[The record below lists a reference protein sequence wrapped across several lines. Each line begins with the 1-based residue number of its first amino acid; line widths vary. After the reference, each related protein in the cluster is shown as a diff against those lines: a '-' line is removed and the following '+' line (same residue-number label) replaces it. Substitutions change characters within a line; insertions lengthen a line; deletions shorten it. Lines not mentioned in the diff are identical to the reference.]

1 VKRALIVVLI
11 ALLIASVWGFDDAS
25 LALEAEAVQAT
36 DAHQQ
41 EIGSR
46 ARKIGVNRVVR
57 IELADGSRSNAIL
70 EEVLQDAITVTILE
84 GQDRR
89 RETIPFAQIKTID
102 EVRGRTL
109 RKVLI
114 GVGIGVAVLV
124 GACAAAAS
132 DTSARVKP

>member
-1 VKRALIVVLI
+1 MSAAFIVVLI

-25 LALEAEAVQAT
+25 LALEAKAVQAT
-36 DAHQQ
+36 DAHQP
-41 EIGSR
+41 EIASR

-70 EEVLQDAITVTILE
+70 EEVLQNAITVTILE
-84 GQDRR
+84 EQDRR
-89 RETIPFAQIKTID
+89 RETIPFAQIKKID
-102 EVRGRTL
+102 EVRGHTL

-114 GVGIGVAVLV
+114 GVGIGVAVLA

>member
-1 VKRALIVVLI
+1 VRRALIVVLI

-36 DAHQQ
+36 DAHQR
-41 EIGSR
+41 EIASR
-46 ARKIGVNRVVR
+46 ARKIGVHRVVR
-57 IELADGSRSNAIL
+57 IERTDGSRSNAIL
-70 EEVLQDAITVTILE
+70 EEVLPDAISVTILE

-89 RETIPFAQIKTID
+89 RETIPFAQIRKID
-102 EVRGRTL
+102 EVRGHTL

-124 GACAAAAS
+124 GSCAAAVS

>member
-1 VKRALIVVLI
+1 VSPAFIVVLI

-25 LALEAEAVQAT
+25 LALEAEAAQAT
-36 DAHQQ
+36 GAHQP
-41 EIGSR
+41 EIASR
-46 ARKIGVNRVVR
+46 ARKIGVHRVVR

-70 EEVLQDAITVTILE
+70 EEVLPDAITVTILE

-89 RETIPFAQIKTID
+89 RETIPFAQIKKID
-102 EVRGRTL
+102 EVRGHTL